1 MLKDKIKFDARYF
14 VKFMVLLVLEIT
26 IALYVKDQFVR
37 PYLGDVLVIL
47 LMYTCIKSF
56 VALPTKKL
64 PVYLFIFACLIE
76 LSQGLKLVEA
86 LNLGQYKW
94 AGIILGTSFDVRD
107 ILCYALGSFLLVIWE
122 KLLRKNIAY
131 L

>member
-47 LMYTCIKSF
+47 LMYTFIKSF